1 MPFTTLISTADLAPH
16 LADPDW
22 ASLDCRFSLDD
33 TERGRRVYQQ
43 AHIPGA
49 IYAHLDEDLSGP
61 SVRGQTGRHPLPAL
75 EAIATTFSKW
85 GLDSKTQV
93 VAYDDAGGAV
103 AAARAWWLLRWLG
116 HTNVAV
122 LDGGWQHWLREN
134 RPTHTGVEH
143 RAARTFRPQPHPEW
157 IVTAPDVLELTHD
170 PHAKVIDARNADRY
184 RGENESIDPI
194 AGHIPGALSA
204 PYASNLAA
212 DGKFMPAD
220 QLHAKYESLLG
231 QVAIDHTAFYCGS
244 GVTAAHSVLAVAH
257 AGLGQARLYAGSWSE
272 WITDPARP
280 IKTGS
285 E

>member
-1 MPFTTLISTADLAPH
+1 MPFTTLISTTDLAQH

-22 ASLDCRFSLDD
+22 ASIDCSFSLND
-33 TERGRRVYQQ
+33 TERGRRAYQQ

-61 SVRGQTGRHPLPAL
+61 IVRGQTGRHPLPAL
-75 EAIATTFSKW
+75 EAITATFSKW
-85 GLDSKTQV
+85 GVDSKTQV
-93 VAYDDAGGAV
+93 VAYDDAGGAI
-103 AAARAWWLLRWLG
+103 AAARVWWLLRWLG
-116 HTNVAV
+116 HANVAV

-134 RPTHTGVEH
+134 RPTHSGVEH
-143 RAARTFRPQPHPEW
+143 RAARTFRPQPQPEW
-157 IVTAPDVLELTHD
+157 IVTAQDVLEMTHD
-170 PHAKVIDARNADRY
+170 PRARVVDVRNADRY
-184 RGENESIDPI
+184 RGENEIIDPI

-204 PYASNLAA
+204 PYAGNLDA
-212 DGKFMPAD
+212 DGKFLTAG
-220 QLHAKYESLLG
+220 QLRAKYKSLLG

-257 AGLGQARLYAGSWSE
+257 AGLGQTRLYAGSWSE
-272 WITDPARP
+272 WILDPTRP